1 MQPQTQPLLWL
12 MLFASGSTSLIY
24 QIAWVRALAI
34 GFGNTTYAVS
44 TVLTV
49 YMAGLACGYH
59 GFGRRADHHRAPLRV
74 YAVLELAVGVWAGL
88 LACGLPAIN
97 HWTLSLTAAHPRL
110 STVLPLLV
118 SFVCLLPPCTLLG
131 GTLPVLS
138 RISISRV
145 SSRGGSLSRLY
156 AFNTLG
162 AVAGC
167 LAAGLVLI
175 RHIGL
180 TRSMLLAAATNAVLA
195 LMAWSLSQR
204 LSGVPQPQTDGGD
217 ITPPNI
223 TPPDITS
230 PDNAS
235 QPPPAAHR
243 ATPGWLN
250 RSVLEIHIVALA
262 SGWLLLATEVVW
274 TRLFA
279 NLLTGNVLV
288 FSTIVAGFL
297 TGMGLVSLW
306 LAGRV
311 DRWTRHGPIVAVC
324 LLSSGGWLTASV
336 LAQDQL
342 AQLFARLQ
350 SATSS
355 GFASLATLYVITAV
369 AAATLGAVTPVLI
382 RFSNRSRDSAGRDL
396 GRLFA
401 INTTGAILGSFTS
414 GFIML
419 PVLGVNLS
427 LLVMASIYILLATA
441 LATTRVV
448 RTLAVL
454 AVCGQVLLLF
464 NPRWYQPGF
473 WYNGGFTAVSKIAPS
488 EVLMFREG
496 VEGTGGVSRH
506 GGVLSLSVNGTVVAD
521 SSRHDLWDLML
532 KAHLPMLLHDN
543 PQSVALVGLG
553 AGISLGAV
561 QSYDVQRVDCVE
573 ISEDV
578 VDAQRFF
585 SGFHDSPL
593 RSPQVHLWID
603 DGRHF
608 LSSTNQRYDVIS
620 VDPVDPP
627 ICNQYTQEFFAV
639 CRQRLNH
646 GGLMVQWVPLFHLET
661 RHLRIITHTFLK
673 AFPQST
679 LWYDGTSMLLI
690 GSHGKPLQID
700 LDRMARRFQSPGVQA
715 NLARIQRPPLLLL
728 LSTFLAGPQP
738 LREFAAKLPLTNT
751 DDRPVLEYSL
761 LLEPRPTQQSYA
773 SNLATLLP
781 LREPVEGL
789 IAPGQAVAADVRR
802 ELNRHRRI
810 LNACA
815 QVRIHRLRSEFV
827 EAEALRKSLMD
838 QFGLTETD
846 VRLYQ
851 AFLD

>member
-12 MLFASGSTSLIY
+12 MLFASGGTSLVY
-24 QIAWVRALAI
+24 QIAWVRALSI

-49 YMAGLACGYH
+49 FMAGLACGYQV
-59 GFGRRADHHRAPLRV
+59 FGRRADQHRSPLRV
-74 YAVLELAVGVWAGL
+74 YAVLELALGVWAGL
-88 LACGLPAIN
+88 FACGLPAIN
-97 HWTLSLTAAHPRL
+97 RWTLSVASAHPGL
-110 STVLPLLV
+110 SKGLPFLV
-118 SFVCLLPPCTLLG
+118 SFACLLPPCTLLG

-138 RISISRV
+138 RISIARA
-145 SSRGGSLSRLY
+145 SSRGASLSRLY

-167 LAAGLVLI
+167 LAAGFILI
-175 RHIGL
+175 RQVGL
-180 TRSMLLAAATNAVLA
+180 TGSMLLAAATNVVLA
-195 LMAWSLSQR
+195 LMAWGLSRR
-204 LSGVPQPQTDGGD
+204 LRRVPHDPADVGST
-217 ITPPNI
+217 TPENI
-223 TPPDITS
+223 APHNPHAT
-230 PDNAS
+230 
-235 QPPPAAHR
+235 R
-243 ATPGWLN
+243 RETPGWLN
-250 RSVLEIHIVALA
+250 RSGIEIHVVALA

-311 DRWTRHGPIVAVC
+311 DRWTQHRPIVAAC
-324 LLSSGGWLTASV
+324 LLLSGGWLTASV

-355 GFASLATLYVITAV
+355 GAASLAALYDITAV
-369 AAATLGAVTPVLI
+369 PAAALGAVTPVLI
-382 RFSNRSRDSAGRDL
+382 RFSNRSPDSAGHDL

-419 PVLGVNLS
+419 PMLGLNLS
-427 LLVMASIYILLATA
+427 LLVMASSSILLATA
-441 LATTRVV
+441 MATTRRV

-454 AVCGQVLLLF
+454 ALCGLVLLML
-464 NPRWYQPGF
+464 NPRLHQPNF
-473 WYNGGFTAVSKIAPS
+473 WFNGGFTAVSRIAPS
-488 EVLMFREG
+488 EVLLFREG
-496 VEGTGGVSRH
+496 VEGTVGVTRSR
-506 GGVLSLSVNGTVVAD
+506 GVVSLSVNGMVVAD
-521 SSRHDLWDLML
+521 SSRRDLWDLML

-543 PQSVALVGLG
+543 PRDVSLVGLG

-561 QSYDVQRVDCVE
+561 QAYDVHRVDCVE
-573 ISEDV
+573 ISADV
-578 VDAQRFF
+578 VAAQRFF
-585 SGFHDSPL
+585 SGFHDNPL
-593 RSPQVHLWID
+593 AAPEVHLWID

-608 LSSTNQRYDVIS
+608 LSSTTQRYDVIS

-627 ICNQYTQEFFAV
+627 ICNQYTQEFFSV
-639 CRQRLNH
+639 CRARLNP

-661 RHLRIITHTFLK
+661 RHLRIITHTFLNE
-673 AFPQST
+673 FPQST

-700 LDRMARRFQSPGVQA
+700 LDRMARRFQSARVQA

-728 LSTFLAGPQP
+728 LSTFLAGPQQ
-738 LREFAAKLPLTNT
+738 LRQFAEESAVANT

-773 SNLATLLP
+773 SNLAALLP
-781 LREPVEGL
+781 LRQPVDSL
-789 IAPGQAVAADVRR
+789 IKAGHVVPPNVRQ
-802 ELNRHRRI
+802 ELSRQRRI
-810 LNACA
+810 LTACT
-815 QVRIHRLRSEFV
+815 QVRIHRMRSEFV
-827 EAEALRKSLMD
+827 QAETLRTSLID
-838 QFGLTETD
+838 EFGLTKAD

-851 AFLD
+851 PFLE